1 MHTSTRVLIDTSWES
16 VTVML
21 TSFLLA
27 SWATDTAVS
36 KSLPSATFSE
46 TIAAAFFYV
55 LARARV
61 PRQMWPQCMW
71 CVVCVCER
79 ERVSAFFYVLAR
91 ACVHRQINVTCDP
104 SACGALCMCVWERE
118 REFRITDG
126 VQTECFGNH
135 FKNCESAIAIIS
147 PCTSLVAASVL
158 SAVMRCIQW
167 VVHVCICILCVCVYT
182 YWPASCCCSLS
193 RRCNFFHLLYI
204 LSRVVRRLPPYV
216 LILLWPPLPV
226 LQSQGCKHWAQ
237 IQ

>member
-71 CVVCVCER
+71 CVVCVCVRER
-79 ERVSAFFYVLAR
+79 EFRLFFYVLAR

-104 SACGALCMCVWERE
+104 SACGALCMCVCERVLDY
-118 REFRITDG
+118 RWSANWMFWQPFQKLWIRHCHHLPLHFVSRSICL
-126 VQTECFGNH
+126 EC
-135 FKNCESAIAIIS
+135 CD
-147 PCTSLVAASVL
+147 
-158 SAVMRCIQW
+158 AVYTVSRA
-167 VVHVCICILCVCVYT
+167 CVYLHHMRV
-182 YWPASCCCSLS
+182 C
-193 RRCNFFHLLYI
+193 LYI
-204 LSRVVRRLPPYV
+204 LTGIV
-216 LILLWPPLPV
+216 L
-226 LQSQGCKHWAQ
+226 LQFVQAL
-237 IQ
+237 

>member
-71 CVVCVCER
+71 CVVCVCVRER
-79 ERVSAFFYVLAR
+79 ERVSTFFYVLAR

-104 SACGALCMCVWERE
+104 SACGALCMCVWES
-118 REFRITDG
+118 FG
-126 VQTECFGNH
+126 LPMECKLNVL
-135 FKNCESAIAIIS
+135 ATIS
-147 PCTSLVAASVL
+147 KIV
-158 SAVMRCIQW
+158 
-167 VVHVCICILCVCVYT
+167 
-182 YWPASCCCSLS
+182 
-193 RRCNFFHLLYI
+193 N
-204 LSRVVRRLPPYV
+204 
-216 LILLWPPLPV
+216 PPLPSSPPA
-226 LQSQGCKHWAQ
+226 LR
-237 IQ
+237 